1 MEQKCQIVRET
12 STSGVIRSGLIRSGL
27 IRSGAIRSAAV
38 EGRESVPAASVPSMS
53 VPAVSL
59 PSQSVP
65 AESLP
70 YERLSEGVDAARG
83 SETVSYQASESVLF
97 AYNESVLLPAAGETL
112 DAILADARAKGF
124 NGPVKVEGH
133 TDDTGPDAGNQALS
147 EAKAGAGQ
155 TKRVLRDAMQGI
167 MPDSIRLRRSKIGL
181 NSPFIDWFNGGL
193 RALLKTVVEHP
204 LWLDNPNWNGRELA
218 QNILAKSEA
227 RAWRTSDWGT
237 CMEIWTL
244 IDVVLWQLLFVEGDA
259 EALLAQTT
267 EVAS

>member
-147 EAKAGAGQ
+147 EA
-155 TKRVLRDAMQGI
+155 
-167 MPDSIRLRRSKIGL
+167 
-181 NSPFIDWFNGGL
+181 
-193 RALLKTVVEHP
+193 RARAVADHLTRHGVPADRITVVGHGEAIPAHP
-204 LWLDNPNWNGRELA
+204 ND
-218 QNILAKSEA
+218 SEENRA
-227 RAWRTSDWGT
+227 RNRRVV
-237 CMEIWTL
+237 
-244 IDVVLWQLLFVEGDA
+244 IDFTQD
-259 EALLAQTT
+259 
-267 EVAS
+267 

>member
-12 STSGVIRSGLIRSGL
+12 STSGVIRSGLIRSGLIRSGL

-147 EAKAGAGQ
+147 EAWAQAVADHLTRHGVPAD
-155 TKRVLRDAMQGI
+155 RI
-167 MPDSIRLRRSKIGL
+167 
-181 NSPFIDWFNGGL
+181 
-193 RALLKTVVEHP
+193 TVVGHGEAIPAHP
-204 LWLDNPNWNGRELA
+204 ND
-218 QNILAKSEA
+218 SEENRA
-227 RAWRTSDWGT
+227 RNRRVV
-237 CMEIWTL
+237 
-244 IDVVLWQLLFVEGDA
+244 IDFTQD
-259 EALLAQTT
+259 
-267 EVAS
+267 